1 MNTFNIDPAQF
12 ENAHASFETDNNE
25 PTLVLSGDIDMRD
38 TSLEFL
44 PYLLK
49 THDML
54 IQNGIKKIKLDLLN
68 LTFMNSNGIKSLIN
82 WIMKLTELPEESRY
96 KVIITANNEI
106 AWQEST
112 LPVLRKLFPDLIMIE
127 QI

>member
-1 MNTFNIDPAQF
+1 MSIFDIEPVTF
-12 ENAHASFETDNNE
+12 ENASISIEDDSRGIS
-25 PTLVLSGDIDMRD
+25 LILSGDIDMRD

-49 THDML
+49 IHDAL
-54 IQNGIKKIKLDLLN
+54 VQNKVKNIRLDLLK

-82 WIMKLTELPEESRY
+82 WIMKLSELPEAERY
-96 KVIITANNEI
+96 GIRVIANNNI

-112 LPVLRKLFPDLIMIE
+112 LPVLCKLFPGFITIE
-127 QI
+127 QV